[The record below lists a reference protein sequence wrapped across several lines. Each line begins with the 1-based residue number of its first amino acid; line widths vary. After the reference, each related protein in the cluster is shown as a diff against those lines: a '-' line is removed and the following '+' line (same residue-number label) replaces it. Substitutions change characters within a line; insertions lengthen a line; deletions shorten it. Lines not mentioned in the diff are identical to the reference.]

1 LAYLLTVPLIGQKT
15 VTISEKELGTSFAK
29 KARILEDVDH
39 TYSIEDV
46 LELSEAEFTNIRH
59 SIETKEFTTSV
70 YWIKFNITN
79 KTEFTSFILETARAP
94 ANKAI
99 LYEIENNRI
108 VQTLKS
114 GDDFPYSDKGIHHR
128 LNVFTVEIDK
138 EATKSFVL
146 QLESDGETIT
156 FPLTLY
162 ESLQFWEKD
171 STNEFVL
178 GIYYGILILVIIIYF
193 FFYKLLL
200 NRSFLYYI
208 LYVLSVLILQLS
220 LDGYVFKYVF
230 SQGGYLANHC
240 VLFTASL
247 TVIFLILYAKTYLNT
262 KENSR
267 RINKLFNFS
276 MWAMAVFMLASFIPG
291 KPYQLAFPG
300 INGLGLLGVILILI
314 AIFSVRKNGVK
325 VSIYFTGAFI
335 FLITGAILFVLGNF
349 NLLNNDALTSNAL
362 KTSSVME
369 VIALSISM
377 AYKYRELQQE
387 KELAQ
392 AGALISLEQR
402 NKLIDDQKIELEKQV
417 KERVFE
423 LNKQTEKLGV
433 KNREIIDSINYAKR
447 LQEALIP
454 PVEVFQSIMPNSF
467 VLFEP
472 KDIVSGD
479 FYLITEV
486 TTTIPESKNHE
497 KLILFSVGD
506 CTGHGVP
513 GAFMSIIGIQIFNQ
527 SIKKVNIN
535 TTASAL
541 DFLNTEVYNAVN
553 SHRVGDM
560 VIRDGMDL
568 ALCAF
573 NPITLQLYYSGAKN
587 PIYIV
592 RNKEVTIIKADKQ
605 PIGSSET
612 PKPFTQHFF
621 QLEKGD
627 MLYLFTD
634 GLPDQFGGPKGKKF
648 KYQKF
653 QEILI
658 NNSSDPIDL
667 QKNKLLAEFTEWK
680 GSLEQ
685 LDDVCVIGIRI

>member
-1 LAYLLTVPLIGQKT
+1 M
-15 VTISEKELGTSFAK
+15 
-29 KARILEDVDH
+29 
-39 TYSIEDV
+39 
-46 LELSEAEFTNIRH
+46 
-59 SIETKEFTTSV
+59 
-70 YWIKFNITN
+70 
-79 KTEFTSFILETARAP
+79 ETARAP
-94 ANKAI
+94 ANKVI
-99 LYEIENNRI
+99 LYEIENNHI

-114 GDDFPYSDKGIHHR
+114 GDDFPYSEKGVHHR

-162 ESLQFWEKD
+162 ELLQFWEKD
-171 STNEFVL
+171 ATNEFVL

-240 VLFTASL
+240 VLFVASL
-247 TVIFLILYAKTYLNT
+247 TVMFLILYAKTYLNT
-262 KENSR
+262 KENSK

-291 KPYQLAFPG
+291 KPYQLAFPV

-314 AIFSVRKNGVK
+314 AIFSVRKKGVK
-325 VSIYFTGAFI
+325 VSVYFTWAFI
-335 FLITGAILFVLGNF
+335 FLITGAILFILGNF
-349 NLLNNDALTSNAL
+349 NLLNNNALTSNAL
-362 KTSSVME
+362 KTGSVME
-369 VIALSISM
+369 IIALSISM

-392 AGALISLEQR
+392 AGALINLEQR
-402 NKLIDDQKIELEKQV
+402 SKLIDGQKVELEKQV
-417 KERVFE
+417 RERVFE

-447 LQEALIP
+447 LQDALIP
-454 PVEVFQSIMPNSF
+454 PVEVFQGIMPNSF

-486 TTTIPESKNHE
+486 TITIPESKNHE

-527 SIKKVNIN
+527 CIKKAEIN
-535 TTASAL
+535 TTSSAL

-553 SHRVGDM
+553 IHRVGDM

-573 NPITLQLYYSGAKN
+573 NPRTLQLYYSGAKN

-592 RNKEVTIIKADKQ
+592 RNKEVTIIKGDNQ
-605 PIGSSET
+605 PIGSSKT

-648 KYQKF
+648 KYKKF

-658 NNSSDPIDL
+658 NNSSDPIGL
-667 QKNKLLAEFTEWK
+667 QKDKLLTEFTEWK

-685 LDDVCVIGIRI
+685 LDDVCVVGIRI

>member
-1 LAYLLTVPLIGQKT
+1 
-15 VTISEKELGTSFAK
+15 LGKSFAK
-29 KARILEDVDH
+29 QARILEDIEH
-39 TYSIEDV
+39 AYSIEDV
-46 LELSEAEFTNIRH
+46 LELTESEFKDIRH
-59 SIETKEFTTSV
+59 SIETKEFTVSV
-70 YWIKFNITN
+70 YWVKFNITN

-99 LYEIENNRI
+99 LYEIENNQI

-114 GDDFPYSDKGIHHR
+114 GDDFTYSDKGIQHR
-128 LNVFTVEIDK
+128 LNVFSVEIDK
-138 EATKSFVL
+138 ESTKSFVL

-156 FPLTLY
+156 FPLILH

-171 STNEFVL
+171 ATNEFVL

-193 FFYKLLL
+193 FFYRLLL

-240 VLFTASL
+240 VLFVASL
-247 TVIFLILYAKTYLNT
+247 TVMFLILYAKTYLNT
-262 KENSR
+262 KENSK

-291 KPYQLAFPG
+291 KPYQLAFPV

-314 AIFSVRKNGVK
+314 AIFSVRKKGVK
-325 VSIYFTGAFI
+325 VSVYFTWAFI
-335 FLITGAILFVLGNF
+335 FLITGAILFILGNF
-349 NLLNNDALTSNAL
+349 NLLNNNALTSNAL
-362 KTSSVME
+362 KIGSVME
-369 VIALSISM
+369 IIALSISM

-392 AGALISLEQR
+392 AGALMNLEQR
-402 NKLIDDQKIELEKQV
+402 NKLIDDQKVELEKQV
-417 KERVFE
+417 RERVFE

-447 LQEALIP
+447 LQDALIP
-454 PVEVFQSIMPNSF
+454 PVEVFQGIMPNSF

-486 TTTIPESKNHE
+486 TTRIPESKNHE

-527 SIKKVNIN
+527 SIKKAEVNS
-535 TTASAL
+535 TASAL

-553 SHRVGDM
+553 IHRVGDM

-573 NPITLQLYYSGAKN
+573 NPRTLQLYYSGAKN

-592 RNKEVTIIKADKQ
+592 RNKEVTIIKGDNQ
-605 PIGSSET
+605 PIGSSKT

-648 KYQKF
+648 KYKKF

-658 NNSSDPIDL
+658 NNSSDPIGL
-667 QKNKLLAEFTEWK
+667 QKDKLLTEFTEWK

>member
-1 LAYLLTVPLIGQKT
+1 
-15 VTISEKELGTSFAK
+15 
-29 KARILEDVDH
+29 
-39 TYSIEDV
+39 
-46 LELSEAEFTNIRH
+46 
-59 SIETKEFTTSV
+59 
-70 YWIKFNITN
+70 
-79 KTEFTSFILETARAP
+79 LETARAP
-94 ANKAI
+94 ANKVI
-99 LYEIENNRI
+99 LYEIENNHI

-114 GDDFPYSDKGIHHR
+114 GDDFPYSDKGVHHR

-162 ESLQFWEKD
+162 ELLQFWEKD
-171 STNEFVL
+171 ATNEFVL

-193 FFYKLLL
+193 FFYRLLL

-240 VLFTASL
+240 VLFVASL
-247 TVIFLILYAKTYLNT
+247 TVMFLILYAKTYLNT
-262 KENSR
+262 KENSK

-314 AIFSVRKNGVK
+314 AIFSVRKKGVK
-325 VSIYFTGAFI
+325 VSAYFTWAFI
-335 FLITGAILFVLGNF
+335 FLITGAMLFILGNF

-362 KTSSVME
+362 KTGSVME
-369 VIALSISM
+369 IIALSVSM

-392 AGALISLEQR
+392 AGALINLEQR
-402 NKLIDDQKIELEKQV
+402 NKLIDDQKVELEKQV
-417 KERVFE
+417 RERVFE

-447 LQEALIP
+447 LQDALIP

-467 VLFEP
+467 ILFEP

-486 TTTIPESKNHE
+486 TTIIPESKNHE

-527 SIKKVNIN
+527 CIKKAEIN
-535 TTASAL
+535 TTSSAL

-553 SHRVGDM
+553 IHRVGDM

-573 NPITLQLYYSGAKN
+573 NPRTLQLYYSGAKN

-592 RNKEVTIIKADKQ
+592 RNKEVTIIKGDNQ
-605 PIGSSET
+605 PIGSSKT

-648 KYQKF
+648 KYKKF

-658 NNSSDPIDL
+658 NNSSDPIGL
-667 QKNKLLAEFTEWK
+667 QKDKLLTEFTEWK